1 MTDILTHDPVNRTIQ
16 NFVTCTIAT
25 GCPMQ
30 HVECYNVALKCS
42 TRLASL
48 LHHPTTS
55 CIRVAERVGRNSVA
69 VHACCV

>member
-30 HVECYNVALKCS
+30 HVECYNVTLKCS
-42 TRLASL
+42 TR

-55 CIRVAERVGRNSVA
+55 CIRVAERVGRTWT
-69 VHACCV
+69 